1 MISGSGNNR
10 HRHARDN
17 ARTGRGVRARR
28 PLDEPDT
35 WPAREPDTWPARNE
49 PEHYGPAHN
58 ELEHPWAGQHE
69 PDTWAGQHE
78 PDTWAGHYEHAGWDE
93 PNTWSERL
101 PRAKRPLKR
110 VIVPMAIP
118 MALALALGMVLALS
132 GKPSNTKLDESSL
145 NGIAG
150 QTGNAGQNANA
161 GQTGNAGQN
170 ANENAIQATNAVN
183 PGQRCELI
191 VPLNTLTARGLA
203 TPWELT
209 GPGGE
214 SPASSGCEQSNP
226 ELRAFVQATILDPAT
241 GALSVYEPLVVT
253 LGSAAA
259 VAPVVPQL
267 PKGAVIDIIVG
278 FNGHSLQLAG
288 AGTDTLASQKCV
300 DGANGSLF
308 GQVAYCNS
316 VAFFTAA
323 DQAIADRKLKIPASG
338 TSTVTG
344 QPCPTAR
351 SFDLAGQDLGDGV
364 TTDYLLTASGATAQF
379 NAANR
384 AALPGTTTISDVG
397 DGRVLDDAV
406 LPALGCAAFTAPNLS
421 AGGAPGTSPTLEEL
435 SAAQN
440 QQAPIA
446 LVPEN
451 DPMTMVNGAF
461 SFVKTTLYREGAGQP
476 FDTPQADTPAS
487 FCANMLNIQT
497 AFLAANATRFFA
509 MASPIPAVGDNLLTY
524 LASRLSASYSNLRCA
539 SYGLRNT
546 VRLIRNSAGVATGA
560 VLTVTAQQPN
570 GSPAPT
576 EPTPPPQP
584 AAHPQPTSPGQPTA
598 PAPAQSAVPGG
609 QAQPGGGV
617 WWYQTP

>member
-17 ARTGRGVRARR
+17 AWTGRGVRARR
-28 PLDEPDT
+28 PRDEPDT
-35 WPAREPDTWPARNE
+35 WPV
-49 PEHYGPAHN
+49 HN
-58 ELEHPWAGQHE
+58 E
-69 PDTWAGQHE
+69 PDTWAERNEPDTWAERNE
-78 PDTWAGHYEHAGWDE
+78 PDTWAGHHEHAGWDE
-93 PNTWSERL
+93 PNTWSERP

-118 MALALALGMVLALS
+118 MGLALALGMVLALS
-132 GKPSNTKLDESSL
+132 GKPSTTRLDESSL

-150 QTGNAGQNANA
+150 QNANA
-161 GQTGNAGQN
+161 NAN

-183 PGQRCELI
+183 PGLRCELI

-267 PKGAVIDIIVG
+267 PKGAVVDIIVG

-384 AALPGTTTISDVG
+384 TALPGTTTISDVG
-397 DGRVLDDAV
+397 AGRVLDDAV

-440 QQAPIA
+440 QQTPIA
-446 LVPEN
+446 LAPEN

-461 SFVKTTLYREGAGQP
+461 SFVKTTLYRESAGQP

-497 AFLAANATRFFA
+497 AFLATNATRFFA
-509 MASPIPAVGDNLLTY
+509 MASPVPAVGDNLLTY
-524 LASRLSASYSNLRCA
+524 LASRLSASYGNLRCA
-539 SYGLRNT
+539 SYGLTNT

-560 VLTVTAQQPN
+560 VLTVTRQQPA

-584 AAHPQPTSPGQPTA
+584 TSPGQQTA

-609 QAQPGGGV
+609 EQQPGGGV